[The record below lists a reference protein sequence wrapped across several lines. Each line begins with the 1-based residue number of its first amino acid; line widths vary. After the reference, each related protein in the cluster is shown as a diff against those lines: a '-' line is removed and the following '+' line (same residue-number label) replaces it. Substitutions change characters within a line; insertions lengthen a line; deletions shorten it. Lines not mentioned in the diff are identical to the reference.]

1 MLLVEKKLPFCRV
14 LLVDLQCTRVAAP
27 SPLSLNPTQTI
38 DPTSAQ
44 TGARRRPNLHNCYIT
59 LYNPVNPVCN
69 QSFCNLETSFMH
81 TGFYSVSQTTIG
93 VLDGYLHDS
102 NVFSV
107 PMAIWCIQAQLTLQT
122 RSCVLQIFKDTFR
135 NMMLDRSGGMGMGV
149 WAGAFSNY
157 LSHSE

>member
-1 MLLVEKKLPFCRV
+1 MLLVEKNLPFCRVLTV
-14 LLVDLQCTRVAAP
+14 LLVDLQCSRVVAAC
-27 SPLSLNPTQTI
+27 PLSLNPTQTI

-107 PMAIWCIQAQLTLQT
+107 PMAI
-122 RSCVLQIFKDTFR
+122 
-135 NMMLDRSGGMGMGV
+135 
-149 WAGAFSNY
+149 
-157 LSHSE
+157 

>member
-1 MLLVEKKLPFCRV
+1 MLLVEKKFPFCRVLTV
-14 LLVDLQCTRVAAP
+14 LLVDLQCSRVVAP

-81 TGFYSVSQTTIG
+81 TGFYSVSQTTIS

-107 PMAIWCIQAQLTLQT
+107 PMAI
-122 RSCVLQIFKDTFR
+122 
-135 NMMLDRSGGMGMGV
+135 
-149 WAGAFSNY
+149 
-157 LSHSE
+157 